1 MDVDGA
7 LDALYAEPLDNFT
20 SLRNSLAADV
30 KKAGGEDA
38 ARAIKSLKKP
48 SVGAWTINQLVRRH
62 PSSIEE
68 LLEVRQR
75 LETAGSPQELRELSK
90 RRREL
95 VAELAALAKEVLEES
110 GQSASHATVDKVSQ
124 GLLMVASEEERV
136 LLQRGRLTREPSSSG
151 LEAFGFEAS
160 ADDAVPDTARAVP
173 LKTQRDVQKL
183 RREAERLQQESA
195 RLEKEAAIAEAQARR
210 SRGAADEAARAAA
223 RAVSMAEDA
232 ARAAGL

>member
-7 LDALYAEPLDNFT
+7 LDALYAEPLDSFT

-30 KKAGGEDA
+30 KKAGDEDA

-62 PSSIEE
+62 PASIEE

-95 VAELAALAKEVLEES
+95 VAELAALAKAVLEGS
-110 GQSASHATVDKVSQ
+110 GQSASHATVEKVSQ
-124 GLLMVASEEERV
+124 GLLAGGTDEERES
-136 LLQRGRLTREPSSSG
+136 LRKGRLTREPTSSG
-151 LEAFGFEAS
+151 LEAFGF
-160 ADDAVPDTARAVP
+160 DTAVESGEGTTP
-173 LKTQRDVQKL
+173 TVSLKTQRELQKL
-183 RREAERLQQESA
+183 RREAERLQQEAA
-195 RLEKEAAIAEAQARR
+195 RLEQEAVFAEEQARR
-210 SRGAADEAARAAA
+210 ARDRADEAERAAEAA
-223 RAVSMAEDA
+223 RDA
-232 ARAAGL
+232 AHEAAESAGL